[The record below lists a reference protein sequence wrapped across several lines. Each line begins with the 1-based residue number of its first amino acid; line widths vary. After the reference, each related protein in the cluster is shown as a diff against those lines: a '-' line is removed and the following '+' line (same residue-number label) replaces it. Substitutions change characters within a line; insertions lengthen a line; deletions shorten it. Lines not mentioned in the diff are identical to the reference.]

1 MPALNKKHTPH
12 SKRGVLLPC
21 KAGGPA
27 RSTADCLQLTQRWIG
42 TRCIVWLKPVCFL
55 VTGKYEFLFL
65 LGGRHKK
72 TMEAK
77 NLDVKGLTEVC
88 LTKLDFRRSGVIV

>member
-1 MPALNKKHTPH
+1 M
-12 SKRGVLLPC
+12 S
-21 KAGGPA
+21 
-27 RSTADCLQLTQRWIG
+27 
-42 TRCIVWLKPVCFL
+42 
-55 VTGKYEFLFL
+55 FLFL